1 MCKYDAAGTQKKKY
15 ILEEEWRERERERE
29 LLMKTFIDDRRI
41 SNLTNTLPTRAES
54 RPSS

>member
-29 LLMKTFIDDRRI
+29 LLMKNLIDDRRI